1 MRGHVFNF
9 FRRGKFT
16 KQNPVPQ
23 DVQHSLI
30 DLLKLGFVHTGERY
44 GFRPTPAAAIRIK
57 MLGIKPGLNG
67 YPFPEGIERFK
78 KGDVPGSQGSYVM
91 EVLFRRLIKGRGI
104 FLACGVAKK
113 INEPGDKFLFPR
125 CDRAALWRPVVET
138 KLKEFKKSFMK
149 GVVRTRLKSACIHSP
164 IFTERRKS
172 PLSGVAGSRSPDE
185 VCLTSCKC
193 AIVLSGGAVDWE
205 FSPQTS
211 ITKDDY
217 S

>member
-1 MRGHVFNF
+1 
-9 FRRGKFT
+9 
-16 KQNPVPQ
+16 
-23 DVQHSLI
+23 
-30 DLLKLGFVHTGERY
+30 
-44 GFRPTPAAAIRIK
+44 
-57 MLGIKPGLNG
+57 
-67 YPFPEGIERFK
+67 
-78 KGDVPGSQGSYVM
+78 M

-113 INEPGDKFLFPR
+113 INESGDKFLFPR

-149 GVVRTRLKSACIHSP
+149 GVVADTLKSACIHSP